1 MASSAGYRAG
11 QLRHRITISLRQDVP
26 DGFADLDSI
35 HSDANTVWAG
45 LFPVGGATWIGSQQ
59 TETQITH
66 RIVTRFLPGI
76 TSDHEITSGTRRFRI
91 RRVSD
96 WEERGRW
103 TLMDC
108 EELQR

>member
-1 MASSAGYRAG
+1 MSTASGYRAG
-11 QLRHRITISLRQDVP
+11 QLRHRVTIALRQDVP
-26 DGFADLDSI
+26 DAFTDL
-35 HSDANTVWAG
+35 NTVFSNPEPIWAG
-45 LFPVGGATWIGSQQ
+45 LFPVGGATWVGSRQVGD
-59 TETQITH
+59 TITH
-66 RIVTRFLPGI
+66 RIVIRFRPGI
-76 TSDHEITSGTRRFRI
+76 TADHEVSKGDRRFRI

>member
-1 MASSAGYRAG
+1 MSQGYRVG
-11 QLRHRITISLRQDVP
+11 QLRHQVTLAKRQDVP
-26 DGFADLDSI
+26 DVFTGLSATFSGAQV
-35 HSDANTVWAG
+35 VWAAI
-45 LFPVGGATWIGSQQ
+45 LPVSGGTWIGSQQ
-59 TETQITH
+59 VGAQVTH
-66 RIVTRFLPGI
+66 RIVVRYLPDI
-76 TSDHEITSGTRRFRI
+76 TSDHEITCGARRFRI